1 MITNISHNL
10 DLYNINTE
18 INPSDIENL
27 IVSECKDILNFTY
40 KGVPF
45 FMLISDIR
53 ISDKKHYVE
62 DFNRRAEAIRV
73 CSGMLPKTDEDL
85 EFYWSEIT
93 YNPTR
98 HDAIQLICMFRTLWF
113 FHSEIVENDEKS
125 ITFYAHKEDEEII
138 YSLQD
143 PEQEA
148 QKVKLC
154 FNKNAFRI
162 FEGLQNVKINF
173 VASYGYT
180 YASLE
185 SENVFLAD
193 QQKEV
198 YKCLGLLKLTTTTE
212 TNYELFFD
220 IEFHCLVKDKKAIF
234 TIGNF
239 TFEYEF

>member
-1 MITNISHNL
+1 MITQISYNL

-18 INPSDIENL
+18 ITTSDIENL
-27 IVSECKDILNFTY
+27 VIPDNDILEFTY
-40 KGVPF
+40 KGIQF
-45 FMLISDIR
+45 YMQISDIR

-62 DFNRRAEAIRV
+62 DFNRCAEAIRV

-113 FHSEIVENDEKS
+113 FHSKIIESDEKS
-125 ITFYAHKEDEEII
+125 ITFYAHKEGEEII

-162 FEGLQNVKINF
+162 FEGLENVKINF

-198 YKCLGLLKLTTTTE
+198 CKYLELIKLTPTTE
-212 TNYELFFD
+212 GNYELFFD
-220 IEFHCLVKDKKAIF
+220 IDFSCTVKDGIATF
-234 TIGNF
+234 QIGNF
-239 TFEYEF
+239 TFEYEY